1 MVEWTYIVSIIV
13 LNIVF
18 WSFFVFYNPYVVLN
32 FRFLRLE
39 PELRLIPVP
48 MFVKLKSFPYS

>member
-1 MVEWTYIVSIIV
+1 MDVHCFVFV
-13 LNIVF
+13 LNIVLGLSLF
-18 WSFFVFYNPYVVLN
+18 FYNPYVVLN